1 MADDSVTQRRRR
13 RQQAPQP
20 GDEEACCDEST
31 TAASARASAED
42 ENTPPVSA
50 GSKAANRRQRRNRQE
65 PEPTE
70 EEVELPGRRMNA
82 RAAASEV
89 PPEPPSPAST
99 DASGSNASE
108 GAAKMS
114 RSERR
119 RLEGSLAP
127 ARSLLPV
134 RKGPLPEEERRLLE
148 MPIKLD
154 KGDLFR
160 GGAPQFLH
168 EPPAPALGNVTL
180 SYVEIAGAMD
190 AGRFRCISRDFKGSA
205 DPGGSGHGPM
215 AGGPQARGFEAG
227 RREPLRFGPSGGTQV
242 VMLCI
247 GIALNVA
254 QGALA
259 GLTLMMLAVHPW
271 PDEAAPTLLRPM
283 TFAPLV
289 VPMQRVQHV
298 LASFSFLGAAD
309 LHAAS
314 PSYGSGLVLLIYVG
328 VIITLVLE
336 LPTDVGLTIGRERRQ
351 AVLVE
356 ALDFSLGLNTTMRV
370 APDGSL
376 LFGQS
381 AEVLEA
387 QPFKDSFMPE
397 RLASMQFEPHTRDFF
412 ETALSEKQLSFW
424 TSLLWTRA
432 VLATISWVLFTLMQA
447 GWAFTVPPVSI
458 DRSQST

>member
-1 MADDSVTQRRRR
+1 MSDEPLATQRRRR
-13 RQQAPQP
+13 RQQEPQP

-50 GSKAANRRQRRNRQE
+50 GSKAASRRQRLNKQE

-82 RAAASEV
+82 RAAASDV
-89 PPEPPSPAST
+89 QPEPPSPAST

-148 MPIKLD
+148 MPIKLE

-160 GGAPQFLH
+160 GGAPQFLR

-190 AGRFRCISRDFKGSA
+190 AARFRCISRDFEGCA
-205 DPGGSGHGPM
+205 DPGGSGPGPM

-227 RREPLRFGPSGGTQV
+227 RRESLRFGPSGGTQV

-289 VPMQRVQHV
+289 VPMHRVQHV

-336 LPTDVGLTIGRERRQ
+336 LPTDVGLAIGRERRQ

-356 ALDFSLGLNTTMRV
+356 ALEWPLMASDGL
-370 APDGSL
+370 
-376 LFGQS
+376 
-381 AEVLEA
+381 
-387 QPFKDSFMPE
+387 
-397 RLASMQFEPHTRDFF
+397 
-412 ETALSEKQLSFW
+412 
-424 TSLLWTRA
+424 
-432 VLATISWVLFTLMQA
+432 
-447 GWAFTVPPVSI
+447 
-458 DRSQST
+458 